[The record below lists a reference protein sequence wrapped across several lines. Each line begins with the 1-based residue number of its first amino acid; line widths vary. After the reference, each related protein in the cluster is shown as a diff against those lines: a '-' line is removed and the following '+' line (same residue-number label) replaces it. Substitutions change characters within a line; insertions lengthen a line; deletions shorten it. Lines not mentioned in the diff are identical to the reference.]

1 MVEGKKRWGPA
12 RPLAM
17 AGVIHTAGLQVGV
30 WPTSVWYSRIP
41 VMSLQGIHDV
51 QIACRRIS

>member
-1 MVEGKKRWGPA
+1 
-12 RPLAM
+12 M

-30 WPTSVWYSRIP
+30 WPTSVRYSGIP

-51 QIACRRIS
+51 QIACRRIP